1 MYVYIITKIKIMD
14 ICRLTQCQCKPTPC
28 VDTAFLIDKL
38 KFLPT
43 CIYMYMYMYLSILI
57 YFLLGVRDTPLYV
70 NENSYT
76 CTCTYM

>member
-43 CIYMYMYMYLSILI
+43 CIYMYMYLSILI